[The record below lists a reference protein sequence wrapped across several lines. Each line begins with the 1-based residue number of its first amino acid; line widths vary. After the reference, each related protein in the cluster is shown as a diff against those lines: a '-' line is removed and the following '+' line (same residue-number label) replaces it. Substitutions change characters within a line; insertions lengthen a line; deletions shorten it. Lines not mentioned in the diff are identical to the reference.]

1 MNSQHT
7 WICAICGAG
16 FTRKSSANRH
26 NQNLHIGNGAI
37 VRPLECIVGRLNGKF
52 HEPKDTLLFRKNNNT
67 RIQNNDPNPLMY
79 THETYNNTNS
89 YSDVDN
95 NRNHNTHE
103 TQASYSEV
111 QDWTFVK
118 SQRPPCDQ
126 AVNDNQSISLI
137 ERLRKMSKFEK
148 FTEFQ
153 KIVNKYCSPIDAQKM
168 LKVAS
173 VITFNLGDESF
184 LDDQLKLLAS

>member
-7 WICAICGAG
+7 WICVICGAG

-26 NQNLHIGNGAI
+26 NQNLHTGNGTI
-37 VRPLECIVGRLNGKF
+37 VRPLEYIIGRLNGKF
-52 HEPKDTLLFRKNNNT
+52 HEPKDTLLFRKNNNNT
-67 RIQNNDPNPLMY
+67 RIQNNDLNPLMY
-79 THETYNNTNS
+79 THEIYNNTNS
-89 YSDVDN
+89 YSNIDN
-95 NRNHNTHE
+95 NHDKHE

-111 QDWTFVK
+111 PDWTSVK
-118 SQRPPCDQ
+118 SQRPPCYQ

-137 ERLRKMSKFEK
+137 ERLRKMSKLEK

-153 KIVNKYCSPIDAQKM
+153 KIVNKYYSPLDAQKM
-168 LKVAS
+168 LNVAT
-173 VITFNLGDESF
+173 IFTFNLGDESF